1 MYSDDKRM
9 LTSTAVNVEFPV
21 TKTSQLYV
29 CVTIDLQTNK
39 ANTKDFTVP
48 TINGLVVTCAVNGA
62 TSLYLDSTC
71 IYLDKSKCSAAN
83 GGSNSNTNDEDD
95 GLSDGG
101 IAGIVIGSVGF
112 AGIVAAGGF
121 FLYKRMLKIKGE
133 QSKAKYV

>member
-1 MYSDDKRM
+1 M
-9 LTSTAVNVEFPV
+9 LASTAVNVEFPV
-21 TKTSQLYV
+21 TKASQLYV

-39 ANTKDFTVP
+39 ASTKDFTVP

-71 IYLDKSKCSAAN
+71 IYLDKSKCAAAN
-83 GGSNSNTNDEDD
+83 SANTDDEDD

-101 IAGIVIGSVGF
+101 IAGIVIGSVAF
-112 AGIVAAGGF
+112 AGFVAAGGF
-121 FLYKRMLKIKGE
+121 FLYKRMLKMKGE

>member
-1 MYSDDKRM
+1 MD
-9 LTSTAVNVEFPV
+9 FPV
-21 TKTSQLYV
+21 TKASQLYV

-39 ANTKDFTVP
+39 ASKTFTVP

-71 IYLDKSKCSAAN
+71 IYLDKSKCAAAN
-83 GGSNSNTNDEDD
+83 GGPNSNTNDEDD

-133 QSKAKYV
+133 QNKAKYV